1 MADIILFDL
10 DGTLTDPKE
19 GITRSV
25 RYGIES
31 LGYPAPEL
39 DALTPFIGPP
49 LLDMFMEFCGFT
61 EEEAKKAVA
70 KYRER
75 FRKTGIFENEIYEG
89 MEQMLGTLRNAGK
102 RLGVATSKPWEFA
115 ETILSHFRIRDYFES
130 VTGSEMDGTRVRKG
144 EVIEEALRRFGV
156 RESDRPSVLMVGDRK
171 HDVIGARENRIACV
185 GVTYGYGGREEL
197 EKAGADEIVDTIEE
211 LTQTLLR

>member
-1 MADIILFDL
+1 MIWT
-10 DGTLTDPKE
+10 GRWTDPKE

-70 KYRER
+70 KYRNGSVRQGFLKMR
-75 FRKTGIFENEIYEG
+75 FMRG

-102 RLGVATSKPWEFA
+102 RLGSRHLQTMG
-115 ETILSHFRIRDYFES
+115 IR
-130 VTGSEMDGTRVRKG
+130 
-144 EVIEEALRRFGV
+144 
-156 RESDRPSVLMVGDRK
+156 
-171 HDVIGARENRIACV
+171 
-185 GVTYGYGGREEL
+185 
-197 EKAGADEIVDTIEE
+197 
-211 LTQTLLR
+211 

>member
-1 MADIILFDL
+1 MIWT
-10 DGTLTDPKE
+10 GRWTDPKE

-89 MEQMLGTLRNAGK
+89 HGTDAGNSEECRKASGESPPPNHGNSLRRSFPISGS
-102 RLGVATSKPWEFA
+102 GI
-115 ETILSHFRIRDYFES
+115 ILSLLQAARW
-130 VTGSEMDGTRVRKG
+130 TAQWVRKG

-171 HDVIGARENRIACV
+171 HDVIGARENGIACV
-185 GVTYGYGGREEL
+185 GVHIRIWRPGKSWRRP
-197 EKAGADEIVDTIEE
+197 AQMRSWIP
-211 LTQTLLR
+211 LRN